1 MEARL
6 LIPIQILSV
15 GLSNSRRNSMQCRL
29 VYQWAVLTLMATT
42 WAFADGGADHQK
54 AQPFPIK
61 LGTSGGNVNDS
72 SRLFCCSGTLGSLV
86 TKNGMQYILSNNHVL
101 ARSNQA
107 SPGEDISQPGLID
120 NNCRIPP
127 IVADFT
133 ETPSLGAKNVDAAIA
148 LVRSGAVDPTGYI
161 LDIGPLSPDAQ
172 PASIGLSV
180 KKSGRTTGLTTG
192 TIGSINTDVNVQ
204 YQSGC
209 GKGKKFTIF
218 YRNQVVIKGSGFSAG
233 GDSGSLIVTNADSNP
248 QPVGLLFA
256 GSSTSTIGNPI
267 QDVINALGISFSTT
281 SSTGSTGSANLSA
294 SISIEGPAASEL
306 DYAKTVKERH
316 KKELFALEPVLGI
329 GVGQDDDNPSEA
341 VIVVY
346 LETGRPLPQRL
357 SRRLDGLKV
366 KVVTT
371 ERFVAYGNEKWGDN
385 TSSAK

>member
-1 MEARL
+1 
-6 LIPIQILSV
+6 
-15 GLSNSRRNSMQCRL
+15 MQCRL

-127 IVADFT
+127 IVADFA
-133 ETPSLGAKNVDAAIA
+133 EAAALGTVDAAIA
-148 LVRSGAVDPTGYI
+148 LVRSGAVDLTGDI

-209 GKGKKFTIF
+209 GKGRKFTIS
-218 YRNQVVIKGSGFSAG
+218 YQDQVVINGSGFSAG

-256 GSSTSTIGNPI
+256 GSSTSTVGNPI
-267 QDVINALGISFSTT
+267 QDVINALGISFSAT
-281 SSTGSTGSANLSA
+281 SSTASTGSANLSP
-294 SISIEGPAASEL
+294 SSSIEGPAASEL
-306 DYAKTVKERH
+306 EYAKTVKERN

-357 SRRLDGLKV
+357 SQRLDGLKV

-371 ERFVAYGNEKWGDN
+371 EPFVAYGNEKWGDN
-385 TSSAK
+385 TCFAK